1 MHSKSKSE
9 ELWKTTYLHDVTDK
23 IGISPKNARTW
34 YLESNF
40 CRQVKNQGCTQNAL
54 FFF

>member
-23 IGISPKNARTW
+23 IGISPKNARIDILNRT
-34 YLESNF
+34 F
-40 CRQVKNQGCTQNAL
+40 VDR
-54 FFF
+54 